1 MESAGKMKNLLT
13 KEQQLIWDN
22 VAEQFPKKHPFKKL
36 INAIRRNRFNWERY
50 TTRATWY
57 GLEIQTQRVVCSYG
71 TIGYEVYIYGGSGHF
86 ATITY
91 DWEKEDVT
99 VNEW

>member
-1 MESAGKMKNLLT
+1 MAVREGVKWGIMA
-13 KEQQLIWDN
+13 EIAV

-50 TTRATWY
+50 AARGTWY
-57 GLEIQTQRVVCSYG
+57 GLEIQTQRLVCSFG
-71 TIGYEVYIYGGSGHF
+71 VIGYEVYIYGGSGHF

-91 DWEKEDVT
+91 DWEKEDIT